1 MEEGSSRWRVVAAY
15 CGAYVDTHLE
25 SPTEKAYRAVEEL
38 AENRVMGIQVGQKVS
53 GGDFRGLVRFEGR

>member
-15 CGAYVDTHLE
+15 CGAYVDTQLE

-38 AENRVMGIQVGQKVS
+38 AENRVMGIQVSVQGI
-53 GGDFRGLVRFEGR
+53 